1 MQQLEC
7 VELVR
12 LEQQATTA
20 AELGRAM
27 LKACSA
33 VSDNPYANRSPRF
46 AAPQTKGCPTTKSM
60 AAATKMCLRDTAALE
75 TSFEKEGAALRSR
88 SGSALRCGS
97 AATAATAA
105 GRVARQSRHQACATA
120 QGSE

>member
-1 MQQLEC
+1 MQQLEH

-20 AELGRAM
+20 AESGRAM

-33 VSDNPYANRSPRF
+33 VNDNPDASRSPRF
-46 AAPQTKGCPTTKSM
+46 AAPTAKGCPKTRSM

-88 SGSALRCGS
+88 SGSALP
-97 AATAATAA
+97 A
-105 GRVARQSRHQACATA
+105 GLGCA
-120 QGSE
+120 